1 MRFRRL
7 FRETERDVLAYV
19 LRRVPTRDD
28 APDVVAETYL
38 VAWRRIEEV
47 PKGEEARLWLL
58 GVARRQLANM
68 KRGHLRRQRLAD
80 RMRDELAR
88 LPLDAGAVRTESDP
102 DLDEAFARLPEEDRE
117 VLTLLAWEGLKPNE
131 IATVLGIRGVTARS
145 RLHRAKKRLRQQLG
159 EGS

>member
-1 MRFRRL
+1 MRFRQL

-19 LRRVPTRDD
+19 LRRVAASDD

-68 KRGHLRRQRLAD
+68 KRGQLRRQRLAD

-88 LPLDAGAVRTESDP
+88 LPLDTGAGPERDS
-102 DLDEAFARLPEEDRE
+102 DLDEAFASLAEEDRE
-117 VLTLLAWEGLKPNE
+117 VLTLFAWEGLKPNE
-131 IATVLGIRGVTARS
+131 IATVLGLRGVTARS